1 MSKQP
6 KQFFEFGPFR
16 LDAERGRLTRSGEI
30 VLLPPK
36 AISLLLV
43 LLKHQ
48 GQVVEKETI
57 LETVW
62 PDTVV
67 EDSNLTQT
75 IHLIRKAISKNGAS
89 EPRIETLP
97 KIGYRIIAN
106 ARLVTEQSFTSSLNS
121 PGNDEN
127 LRDDTPPCPAFSE
140 EDYPKAKLPSPV
152 HEFVSTGVAP
162 AVLKSLEFATEETE
176 RSFTP
181 DQVVRGDKTRLSGD
195 GQVVME
201 EEESPVAE
209 ANGLPA
215 PPPPTLAWWQ
225 NHNVRI
231 GVLALAGIIFGL
243 ALGFKL
249 MHRGMAP
256 GKLDSVAVLPFS
268 SAGGKKADLS
278 VSMRMAEALIAKLD
292 SAKKISVR
300 PPAAIRGYYDENTDP
315 IKAGLQLGV
324 DAVITGEALNQNGR
338 LFVRVRL
345 LRVADGQPLFDE
357 EFEEPLSLPSK
368 LENIITDK
376 ITTALDPPGGGH

>member
-16 LDAERGRLTRSGEI
+16 LDVERGRLTRSGEV

-75 IHLIRKAISKNGAS
+75 IHLLRKALCKNGVL

-97 KIGYRIIAN
+97 KIGYRLIAN
-106 ARLVTEQSFTSSLNS
+106 ARLVSEQEDSL
-121 PGNDEN
+121 
-127 LRDDTPPCPAFSE
+127 
-140 EDYPKAKLPSPV
+140 KAKLPAPV
-152 HEFVSTGVAP
+152 HKFASTGAAL
-162 AVLKSLEFATEETE
+162 AVLKFPELTMGETE

-181 DQVVRGDKTRLSGD
+181 DQGARENKMGLPGG
-195 GQVVME
+195 GQVVID
-201 EEESPVAE
+201 EESPVAE
-209 ANGLPA
+209 AEINSLPA

-225 NHNVRI
+225 SHNVKI
-231 GVLALAGIIFGL
+231 GVLALAGVICGMT
-243 ALGFKL
+243 LGFKF
-249 MHRGMAP
+249 MMMRKGTAP
-256 GKLDSVAVLPFS
+256 GKLESVAVLPFS
-268 SAGGKKADLS
+268 SLGGKKADPSL
-278 VSMRMAEALIAKLD
+278 SMRMAEALITKLD

-300 PPAAIRGYYDENTDP
+300 PPAAIRGYYEENTDP
-315 IKAGLQLGV
+315 IKAGQQLGV
-324 DAVITGEALNQNGR
+324 DAVITGEALNLDGR

-345 LRVADGQPLFDE
+345 LRVVDGQPLLDE
-357 EFEEPLSLPSK
+357 KFEEPLSLPSK
-368 LENIITDK
+368 LENIISDK
-376 ITTALDPPGGGH
+376 ITTALDPPGGGQ